1 MLSILRHKGVSR
13 KILWAVAIIDI
24 LSFGVFGTAYR
35 LDNNINTAGKV
46 YGKSVPL
53 REFERAYLDSRD
65 QAIISYGDRFFK
77 MGQQLDLEREAWTRI
92 ILSREAQKRNITATD
107 KEVVDYI
114 AQLPFFQSAGKFDQS
129 IYENI
134 VQSQGIF
141 DRKVKDF
148 EAGARR
154 SIIVRKLLD
163 QVGGNI
169 TFTDAELKQE
179 YIKRNEKIKLSYV
192 LFTPADFSK
201 DATITDDDVT
211 KFFAQHKESFREPP
225 MVNVQYVHILYP
237 EKADAKQKQA
247 IKDTAV
253 AIAHELTPKAD
264 FAAIA
269 AKHQQALK
277 ESGFFAQEQP
287 LLTFAWS
294 PEFVDKIFAL
304 KTGEVTSPMEAPDG
318 WQIVK
323 IKEKKASGIPEF
335 ASISAKVKD
344 AALNDK
350 GYAAAKAKA
359 ETTLNTI
366 KEGLKTKDFKTIAT
380 ELSLKLDETTSFARG
395 EYINAPG
402 IIAEFQ
408 QDSYSIN
415 DANKLS
421 GVIETSQGPAIAYL
435 SSKEAIDEKKF
446 DMDKEDFKNMVSAQ
460 KRNEKI
466 GAFITKLK
474 FEANVQPDLKN
485 KISYR

>member
-1 MLSILRHKGVSR
+1 MLSTLRQKGVSR
-13 KILWAVAIIDI
+13 KILWAVAIIVI

-46 YGKSVPL
+46 YGKSVSL
-53 REFERAYLDSRD
+53 REFEKAYLDSRD

-92 ILSREAQKRNITATD
+92 ILSREAQKRNITASD

-114 AQLPFFQSAGKFDQS
+114 AQLPFFHSAEKFDQS

-134 VQSQGIF
+134 VQSPQIF

-154 SIIVRKLLD
+154 SLIVKKLLD
-163 QVGGNI
+163 QIGGD
-169 TFTDAELKQE
+169 TTLTEDQLKAE
-179 YIKRNEKIKLSYV
+179 YIKRNEKIKLSYA
-192 LFTPADFSK
+192 LFPAADFSK
-201 DATITDDDVT
+201 DTVISNEDAK
-211 KFFAQHKESFREPP
+211 KFYDQHKESFREPP
-225 MVNVQYVHILYP
+225 MVNVQYVHMLYP
-237 EKADAKQKQA
+237 DKADVKQKQSVKDAA
-247 IKDTAV
+247 I

-264 FAAIA
+264 FAAVA
-269 AKHQQALK
+269 TKHQQTLK

-304 KTGEVTSPMEAPDG
+304 KKDEITNPMEAPDG

-323 IKEKKASGIPEF
+323 IKERKPSGTPEF
-335 ASISAKVKD
+335 TKIAAKVKE
-344 AALNDK
+344 AALNDR
-350 GYAAAKAKA
+350 GYAAAKIKA
-359 ETTLNTI
+359 ESILATI
-366 KEGLKTKDFKTIAT
+366 KQDLKTKDFKTIAT
-380 ELSLKLDETTSFARG
+380 ALNLKLDETTSFARG

-408 QDSYSIN
+408 QDSYALN
-415 DANKLS
+415 DNNKLS

-446 DMDKEDFKNMVSAQ
+446 DLDKEDFKQMVGAQ
-460 KRNEKI
+460 KRNERI
-466 GAFITKLK
+466 GTFITKLK